1 MDGDSSHSPALT
13 VAGAVAL
20 VAFCSYYLAVTRA
33 GSKARRQR
41 RRHPPVVGTVFHQL
55 YHVRRLHDYYTA
67 LCREQTTF
75 RLLATPGRRKIYTCD
90 PAVVEH
96 ILRTNF
102 PNYGKGPLNS
112 EILRDLF
119 GEGIFAVDGEKWRTQ
134 RKIASYDFTTRAL
147 RDFSNDVF
155 KRNAAK
161 LAGVVSSHAAS
172 NQCMNFK
179 GLLTRATM
187 DSIFTIAFGT
197 DLNTMDGS
205 GEGHRFAKAFD
216 DAGEYLLLRYLNPF
230 WKVARLLNVGA
241 EATLKKRIKVVDEFV
256 YKLIRARS
264 DELSNTKA
272 QDHRSRDDLLSRF
285 IQATT
290 NDSGTVDYK
299 YLRDIVLNIVIAAKD
314 STSGSLAWFLYMT
327 CKRPEVQEKIFD
339 EVMEATNAGDTAS
352 INEFLQSLTDQ
363 ALNKMHYLHA
373 ALTETLRLYPSVPL
387 ENKQCFSDD
396 VLPNGFS
403 ISKGDA
409 VFYMPYAMGR
419 MEFLWGK
426 DAEAFRP
433 ERWLDENGI
442 FQPESPFKFT
452 AFQAG
457 PRICIGKDFAYR
469 QMKIFAAV
477 LIRFFVFKLRNDKDS
492 VTYRTAITLAIDQAM
507 GDEGGGDSSYS
518 AAAVMAAASLALVV
532 AICSYLAVA
541 RRDGGKQRR
550 RRRRP
555 PVAGTVFHQL
565 YQVRRVHDYHTALSR
580 EHMTFRLLVP
590 ASRGQ
595 IYTCDPAVVEHILRT
610 NFANYGKGEFN
621 YENMSDLFGDGIF
634 TVDGDKWKQQ
644 RKIASYDFS
653 TRALRDFS
661 GAVFKR
667 NAAKLAGVVS
677 SYAASNQS
685 MDFQGLLMRA
695 TMDSIFTIAFGQDL
709 NTLDGSG
716 EGRRFAAAFDD
727 ASEFTMLR
735 YLNPFWKLAR
745 LLNIGAEAMLKERI
759 KIVDGFV
766 YKLIRDRSD
775 ELSNTKEHDHA
786 TTNDSGTVDYKYLRD
801 IILNIVIAGKD
812 TTAGSLAWFLYMVC
826 KHPEVQEKICREA
839 MEATNAGE
847 AASID
852 EFSQSLTDEALNKMH
867 YLHAALTETLRLYPA
882 VPLDNKQCFSDD
894 VLPNGFNVSKGDIVF
909 YIPYAMGRME
919 SLWGKDAEAF
929 QPERW
934 LDENGVFQQESPFK
948 FTAFQAGPRICLG
961 KDFAYRQMKIFVAVL
976 LRFFVFKLRDE
987 KEIISY
993 RTMITLSVNQ
1003 AMGAEGG
1010 WDSSSYSTAAVMSA
1024 SGLALVAMIFSY
1036 LAVTASNKQKRRRPP
1051 VVGTVFH
1058 QLYHVR
1064 RIHDYHTALSREHTT
1079 FRMLVPAGGRQ
1090 IYTSDPAVVE
1100 HILKTNFANYGKGP
1114 VNHGNMRDLIG
1125 DGIFAVDGGN
1135 RGRSPAT
1142 TFSRRVLR
1150 DFSSAVFKKN
1160 AAKLAGIVSTYAA
1173 SNQSMDFQGL
1183 MLRATMDSI
1192 FTIAFGTDLNMLDG
1206 SGEGSRF
1213 ATAFDDANEFTML
1226 RYISPFWKL
1235 AKLLNVCAEAM
1246 LKESVNVVD
1255 EFGSRQDILSRFL
1268 QATTKD
1274 SGTVDY
1280 KYLRDIILN
1289 IVIAGKD
1296 TTAGALAWFLYMVC
1310 KHPELQ
1316 EKICREAIEATNTG
1330 EATSVD
1336 EFLQSLT
1343 DQALNNMQYLH
1354 AALTETLRLHP
1365 SVPMEN
1371 KQCFSD
1377 DVLPNGYNVGKGD
1390 IVFFIPYA
1398 MGRMENLWGKDAE
1411 AFRPERWLDE
1421 NNIFQQ
1427 ESPFK
1432 FTAFQAGP
1440 RICLGKEFAY
1450 RQMKIFPAVL
1460 LRFFVLKLHDE
1471 TEIVSYRTTLT
1482 LSIDQAPYNLALNLG
1497 TSAPGQQALNAM
1509 PSWMGRRVGRMS
1521 WRTSATRLGA
1531 EMTNSSAGLFGV
1543 EVGNLASFPMEM
1555 CSVGHFS
1562 ANTFGAEF
1570 ANLSTVRFD
1579 AEPWLRY

>member
-532 AICSYLAVA
+532 AIC
-541 RRDGGKQRR
+541 
-550 RRRRP
+550 
-555 PVAGTVFHQL
+555 
-565 YQVRRVHDYHTALSR
+565 
-580 EHMTFRLLVP
+580 
-590 ASRGQ
+590 
-595 IYTCDPAVVEHILRT
+595 
-610 NFANYGKGEFN
+610 
-621 YENMSDLFGDGIF
+621 
-634 TVDGDKWKQQ
+634 
-644 RKIASYDFS
+644 
-653 TRALRDFS
+653 
-661 GAVFKR
+661 
-667 NAAKLAGVVS
+667 
-677 SYAASNQS
+677 
-685 MDFQGLLMRA
+685 
-695 TMDSIFTIAFGQDL
+695 
-709 NTLDGSG
+709 
-716 EGRRFAAAFDD
+716 
-727 ASEFTMLR
+727 
-735 YLNPFWKLAR
+735 
-745 LLNIGAEAMLKERI
+745 
-759 KIVDGFV
+759 
-766 YKLIRDRSD
+766 
-775 ELSNTKEHDHA
+775 
-786 TTNDSGTVDYKYLRD
+786 
-801 IILNIVIAGKD
+801 
-812 TTAGSLAWFLYMVC
+812 
-826 KHPEVQEKICREA
+826 
-839 MEATNAGE
+839 
-847 AASID
+847 
-852 EFSQSLTDEALNKMH
+852 
-867 YLHAALTETLRLYPA
+867 
-882 VPLDNKQCFSDD
+882 
-894 VLPNGFNVSKGDIVF
+894 
-909 YIPYAMGRME
+909 
-919 SLWGKDAEAF
+919 
-929 QPERW
+929 
-934 LDENGVFQQESPFK
+934 
-948 FTAFQAGPRICLG
+948 
-961 KDFAYRQMKIFVAVL
+961 
-976 LRFFVFKLRDE
+976 
-987 KEIISY
+987 
-993 RTMITLSVNQ
+993 
-1003 AMGAEGG
+1003 
-1010 WDSSSYSTAAVMSA
+1010 
-1024 SGLALVAMIFSY
+1024 
-1036 LAVTASNKQKRRRPP
+1036 SNKQKRRRPP